1 MRYKLSIVY
10 IEVKSLLIFLLKFL
24 ILNFYL
30 VKPNQL
36 FPKDASKWRTW
47 TFYKKLIFLVEIG
60 IRLYELKFRK
70 LRYDG
75 KNGKKS

>member
-36 FPKDASKWRTW
+36 FPKDASK
-47 TFYKKLIFLVEIG
+47 
-60 IRLYELKFRK
+60 
-70 LRYDG
+70 
-75 KNGKKS
+75 